1 MILDIIDDALP
12 HYAQESIKNILLLP
26 DFPWYYRDTTTV
38 DVHPSKNKHH
48 FVHSLW
54 YNDMSRH
61 SSLGAGDSRCYH
73 KSNHF
78 DNVMRFFSF
87 PEFETHRL
95 NRVQFNLNTPYKRR
109 YIDNIKHKDMLPGL
123 GGVTYLYYPID
134 SDGPTTFYDG
144 WRKRRVNPK
153 QGRLVRFPSDTTHS
167 TNVPFKYEKRIVLN
181 IVFLPG
187 TLK

>member
-12 HYAQESIKNILLLP
+12 HYAQESIKNILLHP
-26 DFPWYYRDTTTV
+26 TFPWYYRDITMEGL
-38 DVHPSKNKHH
+38 HPSKNKHH
-48 FVHSLW
+48 FIHSLL
-54 YNDMSRH
+54 YNDMSKDH
-61 SSLGAGDSRCYH
+61 Y
-73 KSNHF
+73 F
-78 DNVMRFFSF
+78 DNIMRFFSF

-95 NRVQFNLNTPYKRR
+95 SRVQFNLNTPYKRR
-109 YIDNIKHKDMLPGL
+109 YIDNIKHEDLPGS
-123 GGVTYLYYPID
+123 GGVSYLYYPID

-144 WRKRRVNPK
+144 WRKRKVNPK
-153 QGRLVRFPSDTTHS
+153 QGRLVRFPSDTIHS